1 MTNERVI
8 SDVDLS
14 SSLSQMAES
23 TTAAELVRRQGQSK
37 KLKVLSER
45 KLMEW
50 ILTLLNQ
57 HLASKEDSFS
67 DQEKEELL
75 RKTQE
80 KLAERIQ
87 QSQRAEAE
95 SFKAKTELEQA
106 MAQIARNASDQGDQG
121 SLDAAIKSLRV
132 QLEEAENVKNDL
144 QQDAYELQDQ
154 LQEKLNLLSSTIA
167 EKDKLR
173 DAVRNQMLR
182 SNALVEGVIGLDS
195 QYYASRHVDGNQVA
209 DDASDDEQFYHD
221 FDVGAAVIATL
232 SQDLEKLRSITGQLG
247 DGSGDQRS
255 LEQDLDLLTQ
265 VKSGSLHAMDVAAP
279 ISGLVE
285 ALAGARIEA
294 EGLDEEVANATGGQP
309 NPISELPDP
318 EGDPSE
324 VLAGATAVAREL
336 AAELARNR
344 QRIAALRNLADAA
357 DSARNQ
363 TENENEE
370 LRAAHQQVLS
380 ALAAKAPPELAFTF
394 SNDQAGAAAHVAA
407 IAHLSSAPTAE
418 LATLQLERVSLQQ
431 EREHLQHELERVQR
445 ELDGRQHER
454 DQALEQLRRTVEAH
468 QADMARALD
477 AQRRQAADVAASQ
490 QRAVARA
497 VVEAARGDEHLA
509 DTAADLA
516 LGFDAESPT
525 DAAYPDQV
533 LEGVHN
539 LTRRKLE
546 LEQQLV
552 QAHAETAKAKA
563 TAVEAEQ
570 AVTTERDESERIQRS
585 SSATAAAA
593 AAAAA
598 ELATA
603 GARVEHMRR
612 ELDAAL
618 GLVRMAQEEGDAAKA
633 NALEASIRA
642 RALEEKHAERIRTDR
657 VLAGELLSV
666 AKQDDLLADV
676 STDLSVALD
685 DDGHHGLQQQL
696 SKTVSA
702 LAQRQQSLNSE
713 NGRLGRDSERLRA
726 EVSESRRNLADT
738 QRSVAKAVIEAGRDD
753 EDLKD
758 SAAQLEWALERL
770 RPGEPMPSD
779 MLQLLNAALAKLAA
793 RKQDLQSER
802 DEMAL
807 NGKEIITALTAS
819 RDQREQEVR
828 LIRADNEH
836 AHERM
841 ASLESRA
848 AAAES
853 ANRQLAE
860 ALSRAAASLP
870 ADSQEARVD
879 LELALSQLPDEGED
893 GIDVPADV
901 APQIATHGERVALA
915 LAERHRQS
923 AAAFDRSEAERARL
937 EQELTEKAATL
948 NRFASDL
955 TASRNDLAEA
965 RMQHATTQSV
975 TDGVCADLA
984 RSQLDMTSAA
994 RALAEARAELDR
1006 SLERAMTQSDE
1017 LSLRSAEIE
1026 GLKTRIAGLER
1037 QLTYSEAD
1045 IAEHQARGGASN
1057 DNLRDELVQTRKE
1070 LTQERDAAKTR
1081 EAEAHELREKV
1092 ESAEARYR
1100 RLKDEFS
1107 QRLEERDVVIQE
1119 KDRKLDEI
1127 ADKRADLSG
1136 LEAQVGSLHH
1146 QLTQANLRIA
1156 ELEAQT
1162 GAAAGATGRHS
1173 NVGAELKRAQ
1183 SDRDLLREQKRT
1195 LEADLAE
1202 SHSNVD
1208 EVKAQNEE
1216 LRKEMLSIRL
1226 KVEQTL
1232 AEERSKTALLR
1243 DENGRL
1249 KADNIG
1255 LQTKVRKL
1263 SGV

>member
-50 ILTLLNQ
+50 ILALLNQ
-57 HLASKEDSFS
+57 HLASKEDTFS
-67 DQEKEELL
+67 DQEKAELL

-87 QSQRAEAE
+87 QTQRAEAE
-95 SFKAKTELEQA
+95 SAKAKAELEQA
-106 MAQIARNASDQGDQG
+106 MTQIAHNAKDKGDQTG
-121 SLDAAIKSLRV
+121 LDAAIKALRA
-132 QLEEAENVKNDL
+132 QLEEAENVKSDL

-195 QYYASRHVDGNQVA
+195 QYYAGRHVDGNLVA

-221 FDVGAAVIATL
+221 FDVGSAVIQTL
-232 SQDLEKLRSITGQLG
+232 SQDLEKLRSITGKLG

-265 VKSGSLHAMDVAAP
+265 LKSGSLHAMDVAAP

-285 ALAGARIEA
+285 ALAGARTEA
-294 EGLDEEVANATGGQP
+294 EKLDEEVAAATGGQST
-309 NPISELPDP
+309 PISALPDP
-318 EGDPSE
+318 DGEPGE
-324 VLAGATAVAREL
+324 VLAGATTVAREV

-344 QRIAALRNLADAA
+344 HRIAALHSLAEAA
-357 DSARNQ
+357 DGARNQ

-370 LRAAHQQVLS
+370 LRAAHQQLLA
-380 ALAAKAPPELAFTF
+380 ALAAKAPAELASTF
-394 SNDQAGAAAHVAA
+394 ADEHAGAAAHVAA
-407 IAHLSSAPTAE
+407 VASLSAVPSAKLEQLQNDLETAREQLKRSQEAH
-418 LATLQLERVSLQQ
+418 QQ
-431 EREHLQHELERVQR
+431 ELTRTLEAQRR
-445 ELDGRQHER
+445 ELD
-454 DQALEQLRRTVEAH
+454 EQ
-468 QADMARALD
+468 
-477 AQRRQAADVAASQ
+477 AASQ

-497 VVEAARGDEHLA
+497 VVEAARGDSELA

-516 LGFDAESPT
+516 LGLDADSPT
-525 DAAYPDQV
+525 DDTFPEQV
-533 LEGVHN
+533 VDAVHS

-546 LEQQLV
+546 LERELSKA
-552 QAHAETAKAKA
+552 QAEIAGAKAA
-563 TAVEAEQ
+563 ADEAEQ
-570 AVTTERDESERIQRS
+570 AVAVHRNETQRIQRTS
-585 SSATAAAA
+585 VETAAAA
-593 AAAAA
+593 AAATA

-618 GLVRMAQEEGDAAKA
+618 GLVRLAQDEGDAAKA
-633 NALEASIRA
+633 DAADAAARA

-657 VLAGELLSV
+657 MLAGELLTV

-685 DDGHHGLQQQL
+685 DDGHSDLQQQL
-696 SKTVSA
+696 GKTVSA

-713 NGRLGRDSERLRA
+713 NNRLGRDSERLRA
-726 EVSESRRNLADT
+726 EVSESKRNLADT

-753 EDLKD
+753 ADLKD
-758 SAAQLEWALERL
+758 SISQLEWALERM

-779 MLQLLNAALAKLAA
+779 MLQMLNNALARLAA

-807 NGKEIITALTAS
+807 NGKEIITALTSS
-819 RDQREQEVR
+819 RDQREQELR
-828 LIRADNEH
+828 LIRAEH
-836 AHERM
+836 EDAQDRL
-841 ASLESRA
+841 ATLESRA

-860 ALSRAAASLP
+860 ALSRAAATLP
-870 ADSQEARVD
+870 ADCQEARVD
-879 LELALSQLPDEGED
+879 LELALSQLPDEGEE

-901 APQIATHGERVALA
+901 APQIATHGERIALA
-915 LAERHRQS
+915 MAERQRQ
-923 AAAFDRSEAERARL
+923 ATIALERSEAERTSL
-937 EQELTEKAATL
+937 ENELAERSATL
-948 NRFASDL
+948 SRFASDL
-955 TASRNDLAEA
+955 TSARNDLADT
-965 RMQHATTQSV
+965 RMQHASAQALAEGTR
-975 TDGVCADLA
+975 ADLA
-984 RSQLDMTSAA
+984 RGQQDMAA
-994 RALAEARAELDR
+994 AAKALAEARAELDR
-1006 SLERAMTQSDE
+1006 AQERAMTQADE
-1017 LSLRSAEIE
+1017 VSLRMAEID
-1026 GLKTRIAGLER
+1026 GLKARIAGLER
-1037 QLTYSEAD
+1037 QLNHSEAD
-1045 IAEHQARGGASN
+1045 IAEHQARGGASS
-1057 DNLRDELVQTRKE
+1057 DNLRDELAQVRKE
-1070 LTQERDAAKTR
+1070 LAQERDAAKTR
-1081 EAEAHELREKV
+1081 DTQAHELREKV

-1100 RLKDEFS
+1100 RLKDEFG
-1107 QRLEERDVVIQE
+1107 QRLEERDLLIQE

-1136 LEAQVGSLHH
+1136 LEAQVAALHH
-1146 QLTQANLRIA
+1146 QLTQASLRIA

-1162 GAAAGATGRHS
+1162 GAAAGASGRHT

-1183 SDRDLLREQKRT
+1183 SERDLLREQKRS

-1202 SHSNVD
+1202 SRSNVD
-1208 EVKAQNEE
+1208 EMKAQNEE
-1216 LRKEMLSIRL
+1216 LRKEMLAIRT
-1226 KVEQTL
+1226 KVEATL
-1232 AEERSKTALLR
+1232 TEERTKTAQLR

-1249 KADNIG
+1249 KADNVG

-1263 SGV
+1263 SGG